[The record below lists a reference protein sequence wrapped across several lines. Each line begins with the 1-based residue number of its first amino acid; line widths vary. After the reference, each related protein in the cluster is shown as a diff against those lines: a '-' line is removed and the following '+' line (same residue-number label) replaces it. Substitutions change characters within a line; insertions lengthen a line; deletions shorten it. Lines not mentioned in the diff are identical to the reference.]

1 MFNEGQKLEYI
12 EDNRYTNLHLEV
24 FMPRLFG
31 QTEPIEK
38 RKNKDVAEW
47 TSGEIV
53 EYYKSLCR
61 ISLDSLANLH
71 SQFRKYAEWCWFKH
85 LLQDNQ
91 NHFEEIN
98 RDILQTC
105 LNVGAQNSS
114 ILTRKQMENEIS
126 ILLNARDQCLVYAF
140 FEGIQ
145 GKQFSELTELSI
157 AQLDGTT
164 LHLAT
169 RTIPVSEK
177 FAELMRESSEEYKYY
192 SYGDSGRELVFD
204 KTDKRVFKSL
214 PNASADTQQKKRQ
227 RLYSN
232 LLRVKTHIG
241 NPCIN
246 ATSLIESGRID
257 MIRALMKK
265 EGSSDIAQTIKQYE
279 KDIFNK
285 YGNIHNVTAYLLEY
299 GRYYEEG

>member
-71 SQFRKYAEWCWFKH
+71 SQFRKYAEWCWSKH

-105 LNVGAQNSS
+105 LNVVECQRS
-114 ILTRKQMENEIS
+114 M
-126 ILLNARDQCLVYAF
+126 F
-140 FEGIQ
+140 GI
-145 GKQFSELTELSI
+145 
-157 AQLDGTT
+157 
-164 LHLAT
+164 
-169 RTIPVSEK
+169 
-177 FAELMRESSEEYKYY
+177 
-192 SYGDSGRELVFD
+192 
-204 KTDKRVFKSL
+204 
-214 PNASADTQQKKRQ
+214 
-227 RLYSN
+227 
-232 LLRVKTHIG
+232 
-241 NPCIN
+241 CI
-246 ATSLIESGRID
+246 
-257 MIRALMKK
+257 
-265 EGSSDIAQTIKQYE
+265 
-279 KDIFNK
+279 F
-285 YGNIHNVTAYLLEY
+285 
-299 GRYYEEG
+299 